1 MEKSIIY
8 IRTSTEE
15 QNPENQLELCKKL
28 ADKLNIN
35 NYDILED
42 RISGWKDLQRENF
55 DKIYKEVIRGN
66 LNNIIV
72 WDVDRLYRNRKRMV
86 SFFALCKVNHCKIY
100 SARQTW
106 LENINNMPEPFN
118 EIMHDLMLQI
128 MGWLAE
134 EESNKKSDRVKAA
147 VRKKDGKKTTSYN
160 GKKWGR
166 PSIHTNKKKIVW
178 GLRNDGLSIRAIAKS
193 TNLSVGKVSE
203 LCSEK
208 HTP

>member
-1 MEKSIIY
+1 MDKSIIY

-15 QNPENQLELCKKL
+15 QNPENQLELCKRLAEKL
-28 ADKLNIN
+28 IIT

-42 RISGWKDLQRENF
+42 RVSGWKELQRENF

-66 LNNIIV
+66 ITNIIV

-86 SFFALCKVNHCKIY
+86 SFFELCKINKCKIY

-147 VRKKDGKKTTSYN
+147 VRKKDGKKQLHTMVRN
-160 GKKWGR
+160 GADLEFTQIKRRLYGNGEIKDC
-166 PSIHTNKKKIVW
+166 
-178 GLRNDGLSIRAIAKS
+178 LL
-193 TNLSVGKVSE
+193 E
-203 LCSEK
+203 Q
-208 HTP
+208 